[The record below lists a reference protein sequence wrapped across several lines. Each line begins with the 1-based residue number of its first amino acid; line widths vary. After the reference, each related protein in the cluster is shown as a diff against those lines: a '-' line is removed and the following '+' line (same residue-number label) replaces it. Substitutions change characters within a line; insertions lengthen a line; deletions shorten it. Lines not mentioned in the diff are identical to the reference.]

1 MYYITADGTH
11 MHVPGAEERQIVNPM
26 LSEKLDQIDSFTFDI
41 HPNHPMYDALVQMRT
56 QIRIYQD
63 HDPIWEGRVIDNDD
77 ESDKTRSIVCE
88 GEMGY
93 LIDSIQQ
100 PYDEDFVLIEFLE
113 FLIDNHN
120 RQVDG
125 WKQFKLGNVYVEEE
139 DDADTARTSNDY
151 QTTKAALDN
160 VRTKYGGH
168 FVVRKSD
175 GVRYLDY
182 IKEYT
187 HVSTQPI
194 TFGRNLLKV
203 TKSSKGTDIKTALI
217 PLGKAIGNERI
228 TIEDVNDGKNYL
240 VNEEA
245 AKLYGLIWGTAFFD
259 DVEDENELL
268 AKGKETLTEVSKPK
282 HTIQATAV
290 DMSLLDRSID
300 EFKIGYKVPMLSK
313 PHGIDDTFQVTE
325 ITRPLFEPDKF
336 EVTLGGE
343 TDKISGTVVSGQV
356 EAKQY
361 TNEKVS
367 IISGGS
373 GGYLIL
379 DPPGDRPERLLIMD
393 DPNKDKAVNVIQINK
408 NGIGFSRNGINGP
421 YENAWTID
429 GNLVADFIRAAKL
442 QAGTVGGWAI
452 NDEAMYSDYFAGDGS
467 IYRVYIQKFLESSLT
482 DSWVFSI
489 QKSED
494 AGKTFNGIMYI
505 RGDGKIVAP
514 SADIGR
520 FDALNV
526 LGSVTTGGNFVANGS
541 DVSIFS
547 RGITCGGNTAYPNTV
562 ASIMGNGIVER
573 DFSVYGTFY
582 AAKGSIA
589 SSDRALKANIEDLD
603 SMKSEEFLMRL
614 KPVEYVYKDDP
625 DTTRHGFVAQ
635 DVKEAMAGRTWG
647 VYENVELKQ
656 PLDAKGKSQKSKV
669 VASVRYDEIIADL
682 VKVVQDQ
689 HMRIETLESE
699 VKALGKD

>member
-11 MHVPGAEERQIVNPM
+11 LHVPGADDRQIVNPT

-41 HPNHPMYDALVQMRT
+41 HPNHTMYDALVQMRT
-56 QIRIYQD
+56 QICIYQD
-63 HDPIWEGRVIDNDD
+63 HNPIWEGRVIDNDD

-120 RQVDG
+120 RQVDA
-125 WKQFKLGNVYVEEE
+125 WKQFKLGSVYVEEE
-139 DDADTARTSNDY
+139 EDADTARTSNDY

-203 TKSSKGTDIKTALI
+203 TRSSKGTDIKTALI
-217 PLGKAIGNERI
+217 PLGKAIGNDRI

-240 VNEEA
+240 VNNAAAEA
-245 AKLYGLIWGTAFFD
+245 YGMIWGTVIFD
-259 DVEDENELL
+259 DVEDEDELL
-268 AKGKETLTEVSKPK
+268 AKGKETLAEVSKPK
-282 HTIQATAV
+282 CTIQATAV

-300 EFKIGYKVPMLSK
+300 EFKIGYKVQMLSK

-393 DPNKDKAVNVIQINK
+393 DSNKDKAVNVIQINK

-442 QAGTVGGWAI
+442 QAGTIGGWII
-452 NDEAMYSDYFAGDGS
+452 NDNAIYSDFVFDDGTT
-467 IYRVYIQKFLESSLT
+467 IYRVYIQKFMKKSLT
-482 DSWVFSI
+482 DSWVFSV
-489 QKSED
+489 QKSSD
-494 AGKTFNGIMYI
+494 GGKNFGGIMYI
-505 RGDGKIVAP
+505 RGDGSIVAP
-514 SADIGR
+514 AGE
-520 FDALNV
+520 FDRMDV
-526 LGSVTTGGNFVANGS
+526 GGPG
-541 DVSIFS
+541 VSIFNS
-547 RGITCGGNTAYPNTV
+547 GITCGANTAYPDTV
-562 ASIMGNGIVER
+562 LSIMGNGIAR
-573 DFSVYGTFY
+573 DNFSVYGTFY

-589 SSDRALKANIEDLD
+589 SSDRALKANIKELD
-603 SMKSEEFLMRL
+603 STESEEFLMRL

-625 DTTRHGFVAQ
+625 GTVRHGFIAQ
-635 DVKEAMAGRTWG
+635 DVKEAMSERIWG

-656 PLDAKGKSQKSKV
+656 PLDAKGNPQKSKV

-689 HMRIETLESE
+689 NSRIETLESE

>member
-1 MYYITADGTH
+1 MYYITADGAH
-11 MHVPGAEERQIVNPM
+11 LHVPGADDRQIVNPT
-26 LSEKLDQIDSFTFDI
+26 LSKKLDQIDSFTFDI
-41 HPNHPMYDALVQMRT
+41 HPNHPMYDALVQMKT
-56 QIRIYQD
+56 QVCIYQD
-63 HDPIWEGRVIDNDD
+63 HDLIWEGRVIDNDD

-120 RQVDG
+120 RQADT
-125 WKQFKLGNVYVEEE
+125 WKQFKLGSVYVEEE
-139 DDADTARTSNDY
+139 GEADTARTSNDY
-151 QTTKAALDN
+151 QTTKATLDSI
-160 VRTKYGGH
+160 RTKYGGH

-245 AKLYGLIWGTAFFD
+245 AKLYGLIWGTVIFD
-259 DVEDENELL
+259 DVEDEGELL
-268 AKGKETLTEVSKPK
+268 AKGKETLAEVSKPK
-282 HTIQATAV
+282 YTIQATAV

-300 EFKIGYKVPMLSK
+300 EFKIGYKVQMLSK
-313 PHGIDDTFQVTE
+313 PHDIDDTFQVTE

-336 EVTLGGE
+336 DVTLGGE

-393 DPNKDKAVNVIQINK
+393 DPSKDKAVNVIQINK
-408 NGIGFSRNGINGP
+408 DGIGFSRNGINGP

-429 GNLVADFIRAAKL
+429 GNLVAEFIRAAKL
-442 QAGTVGGWAI
+442 QAGTVGGWEI
-452 NDEAMYSDYFAGDGS
+452 TDKSMRSDYVDEDNNLYRVNIQKFTQEDGENSWIISAQQGPADGHSFASIFSVTGKGNITTRGFGAFGDGS
-467 IYRVYIQKFLESSLT
+467 
-482 DSWVFSI
+482 
-489 QKSED
+489 
-494 AGKTFNGIMYI
+494 
-505 RGDGKIVAP
+505 
-514 SADIGR
+514 
-520 FDALNV
+520 
-526 LGSVTTGGNFVANGS
+526 
-541 DVSIFS
+541 
-547 RGITCGGNTAYPNTV
+547 AYPDTV
-562 ASIMGNGIVER
+562 LSVMGSGIAR
-573 DFSVYGTFY
+573 DNFSVYGTFY

-589 SSDRALKANIEDLD
+589 SSDRALKTNIKELD
-603 SMKSEEFLMRL
+603 STESEEFLMHL

-625 DTTRHGFVAQ
+625 DTIRHGFVAQ

-656 PLDAKGKSQKSKV
+656 PLDAKGNPQKSKV

-682 VKVVQDQ
+682 VRVVQDQ
-689 HMRIETLESE
+689 NSRIESLESE

>member
-442 QAGTVGGWAI
+442 QAGTIGGWII
-452 NDEAMYSDYFAGDGS
+452 NDNAIYSDFVFDDGTT
-467 IYRVYIQKFLESSLT
+467 IYRVYIQKFMKKSLT
-482 DSWVFSI
+482 DSWVFSV
-489 QKSED
+489 QKSSD
-494 AGKTFNGIMYI
+494 GGKNFGGIMYI
-505 RGDGKIVAP
+505 RGDGSIVAP
-514 SADIGR
+514 AGE
-520 FDALNV
+520 FDRMDV
-526 LGSVTTGGNFVANGS
+526 GGPG
-541 DVSIFS
+541 VSIFNS
-547 RGITCGGNTAYPNTV
+547 GITCGANTAYPDTV
-562 ASIMGNGIVER
+562 LSIMGNGIAR
-573 DFSVYGTFY
+573 DNFSVYGTFY

-589 SSDRALKANIEDLD
+589 SSDRALKANIKELD
-603 SMKSEEFLMRL
+603 STESEEFLMHL

-625 DTTRHGFVAQ
+625 GTVRHGFVAQ

-656 PLDAKGKSQKSKV
+656 PLDAKGNPQKSKV

-682 VKVVQDQ
+682 VKVVQSQND
-689 HMRIETLESE
+689 RITVLESE
-699 VKALGKD
+699 VKALGKN